1 MKRPN
6 APGFD
11 ELDAML
17 TDVREMEEGLRN
29 LRLRM
34 HEMPKLIAAQL
45 DNETDRIEA
54 ARYLYWMVPEIAGTR
69 IREDLLGVPK
79 NALLRSIGTVSGL
92 VQCDRCGTELQFR
105 SRSHMQS
112 VLRTVRRSQ
121 RKGHGHYA
129 EGYTVICDQCWE
141 SIQEERSAHWRKQ
154 ESMRDARLLELRT
167 MPYREYLKTPEWQ
180 ARRSQHV
187 KSAGF
192 RCQVCNASDVQ
203 LNVHHRTYER
213 RGNEYYKDLLA
224 LCRDCHEIFHRE
236 GKLADD

>member
-6 APGFD
+6 VPGFD

-17 TDVREMEEGLRN
+17 TDVREMEEAIRN
-29 LRLRM
+29 LRLSLR
-34 HEMPKLIAAQL
+34 EMPKLIAAQL
-45 DNETDRIEA
+45 NDEDARIEA
-54 ARYLYWMVPEIAGTR
+54 ARYLYWMVPEIAPTTISEG
-69 IREDLLGVPK
+69 LLGLPVT
-79 NALLRSIGTVSGL
+79 ALPGRIGTVSGL
-92 VQCDRCGTELQFR
+92 VECDRCGAPLQFR

-112 VLRTVRRSQ
+112 ILRDVRRSQ
-121 RKGHGHYA
+121 RKGHGYYA
-129 EGYTVICDQCWE
+129 EGYSVICDPCWK
-141 SIQEERSAHWRKQ
+141 SIQQERSAQWRKQ

-180 ARRSQHV
+180 ARRKQHV